1 MDARS
6 SKVLAN
12 SLKGVALVAFMAYAF
27 WWFVNP
33 NSDRMSGSPSEF
45 YKGKNSCLNDTQSN
59 RDSRPE
65 EITSCRW
72 YDLAKFKMAAR
83 YSDEEILEFF
93 VDAIDE
99 GKTPE
104 VLEDEVALFIYP
116 IERLAKQG
124 DAKAQGFIRTMQ
136 DSGRLRRGEDI
147 QSIVAS
153 IKVAAKNGDEEAKSI
168 MADLD

>member
-1 MDARS
+1 MDGRS
-6 SKVLAN
+6 SKVLGN
-12 SLKGVALVAFMAYAF
+12 SFKGVALVAFMAYAF

-45 YKGKNSCLNDTQSN
+45 YKGKNSCLNDMQSN
-59 RDSRPE
+59 MDSRPE

-83 YSDEEILEFF
+83 YTDEQILKFF
-93 VDAIDE
+93 TDAIDD
-99 GKTPE
+99 GKSPE

-116 IERLAKQG
+116 IERLARQG
-124 DAKAQGFIRTMQ
+124 NAEAEGFIKTMQ
-136 DSGRLRRGEDI
+136 DSGRLRKGEDI
-147 QSIVAS
+147 QNIVAR
-153 IKVAAKNGDEEAKSI
+153 IKVAAKNGDEEAKRI